1 MVLRRKWI
9 RVSPHTEPWAFRST
23 AKAKLAQIL
32 KKHPGSGRY
41 RVRNLR
47 GGPGDLFGS
56 GEWVI
61 EIASY

>member
-1 MVLRRKWI
+1 VF
-9 RVSPHTEPWAFRST
+9 PHTEPWAFRST
-23 AKAKLAQIL
+23 AKTKLAEFL
-32 KKHPGSGRY
+32 KRHPGSGRY

-47 GGPGDLFGS
+47 GSTDLFGS